1 MTNKK
6 NNNLSL
12 INHLDFHISYQ
23 CNNNCIFCS
32 SSEAIDKFKN
42 YPLKFEEIFTILKKK
57 SLKGVNF
64 TGGEPTLYP
73 SFKELVKTA
82 KNLGYKIYIGTN
94 GGKFSDKKFLKETAP
109 FIDEICFS
117 AHGHNSELHNF
128 HTKNNQ
134 SFSNLNKALK
144 NISGYNIKL
153 FSNTVIT
160 KHNLPYLKKI
170 FLFLASKNIKQI
182 LLSNIAP
189 EGEGLKNYKALT
201 ARLADIKK
209 IVPDL
214 VKLADQNKVVLRF
227 FGIPACI
234 LGKYATYSNDFF
246 WDARLNIEQ
255 DQKEKK
261 YFIKEEIAYFPDRKR
276 IKTEKCLKCF
286 YRKVCGGVF
295 EEYYKNFGDQ
305 ELESI
310 KNG

>member
-1 MTNKK
+1 MAKK
-6 NNNLSL
+6 ENNYLSL
-12 INHLDFHISYQ
+12 IDHLDFHISYQ

-42 YPLKFEEIFTILKKK
+42 HPLKFEEIFAILKKK
-57 SLKGVNF
+57 SFKGVNF

-73 SFKELVKTA
+73 SFKELIKTT
-82 KNLGYKIYIGTN
+82 KNLDYKIYIGSN
-94 GGKFSDKKFLKETAP
+94 GGKFSDKKFCKETAP

-117 AHGHNSELHNF
+117 VHGHNSELHNF

-134 SFSNLNKALK
+134 SFGNLNKALK
-144 NISGYNIKL
+144 NISAYNITL

-160 KHNLPYLKKI
+160 KYNLPYLKKI
-170 FLFLASKNIKQI
+170 FLFLISKNPKQI

-189 EGEGLKNYKALT
+189 EGRGLKNYKALT
-201 ARLADIKK
+201 AKLADIKK

-214 VKLADQNKVVLRF
+214 VKLANQKKVVLRF

-255 DQKEKK
+255 DKKQKK
-261 YFIKEEIAYFPDRKR
+261 YFIKEETSEGPDRER
-276 IKTEKCLKCF
+276 IKT
-286 YRKVCGGVF
+286 
-295 EEYYKNFGDQ
+295 
-305 ELESI
+305 
-310 KNG
+310 